1 MESEDNEVGN
11 AASQPNRAPNLHS
24 TTLNSQVLP
33 MGPYV
38 CADNNSSVFELCDE
52 KPGCLPDYEAVS
64 YPSSFFG
71 ASPSLEKLLP
81 SIHRPLKKLIT
92 RFHNG
97 EKMLFS
103 SHMVKLVK
111 PLLTK

>member
-1 MESEDNEVGN
+1 MEN
-11 AASQPNRAPNLHS
+11 AASQPSRAPYLHS
-24 TTLNSQVLP
+24 TTLKSQVLP

-38 CADNNSSVFELCDE
+38 CADNNSSVFELCDK
-52 KPGCLPDYEAVS
+52 KPGCLPDCEAVS
-64 YPSSFFG
+64 SPSSFVW
-71 ASPSLEKLLP
+71 ASPPLEKLLP

-97 EKMLFS
+97 EKMLFL